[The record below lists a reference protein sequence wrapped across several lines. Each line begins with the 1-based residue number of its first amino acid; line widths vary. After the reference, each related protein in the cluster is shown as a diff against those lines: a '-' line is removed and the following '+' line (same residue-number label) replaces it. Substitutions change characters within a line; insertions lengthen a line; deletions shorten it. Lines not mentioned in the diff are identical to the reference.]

1 MLWHIFCIALFRG
14 LTLMLDKEDKNAMRV
29 ADDIQKYLQ
38 YHPNAA
44 DTLEGITK
52 WWVSQICVE
61 EAVEVIAKA
70 LEILERQG
78 KVTKTVM
85 VGGKEIY
92 SRSKLHESEWL
103 IDKDERV

>member
-1 MLWHIFCIALFRG
+1 
-14 LTLMLDKEDKNAMRV
+14 MLDKEDINAMRV

-38 YHPNAA
+38 HRPNAA

-78 KVTKTVM
+78 KVTKIVM

-92 SRSKLHESEWL
+92 SRSRQPESGWL
-103 IDKDERV
+103 IDDEKN